1 MSTQNG
7 EGTLNTLWGQADDGS
22 VVQVSVPASS
32 ADSLNERWPPTGLAR
47 RDIADPMPDLV
58 LELRPGVAGPLT
70 LEVDHKPMFGGWDR
84 LESELALFAAER
96 LAGLVAVHAAVI
108 ALHDRALLIP
118 GPTGVGKSRLCA
130 AAADEGAG
138 VLSDEYALVD
148 PQSGMVTGWQRAV
161 RIRRPDGGVDR
172 LDLVRPADPMPVGL
186 VALVEFQPN
195 GSLVIE
201 DLAPAS
207 ATLGLLANTV
217 CARSRPQE
225 SLDAAL
231 RIARACPAVAGTRG
245 EAAEAVQLLL
255 ARLNSLLA
263 V

>member
-1 MSTQNG
+1 
-7 EGTLNTLWGQADDGS
+7 
-22 VVQVSVPASS
+22 
-32 ADSLNERWPPTGLAR
+32 
-47 RDIADPMPDLV
+47 
-58 LELRPGVAGPLT
+58 
-70 LEVDHKPMFGGWDR
+70 
-84 LESELALFAAER
+84 
-96 LAGLVAVHAAVI
+96 
-108 ALHDRALLIP
+108 
-118 GPTGVGKSRLCA
+118 
-130 AAADEGAG
+130 
-138 VLSDEYALVD
+138 
-148 PQSGMVTGWQRAV
+148 MVTGWQRAV

-172 LDLVRPADPMPVGL
+172 LDLARPADPMPVGL